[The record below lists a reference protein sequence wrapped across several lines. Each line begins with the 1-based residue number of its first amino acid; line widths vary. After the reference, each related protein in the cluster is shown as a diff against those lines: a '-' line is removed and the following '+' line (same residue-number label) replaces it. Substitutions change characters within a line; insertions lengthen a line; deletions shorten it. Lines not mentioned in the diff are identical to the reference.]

1 MDTVNFLNAEVQAG
15 TSGIVTTLYSRA
27 FIPPLLAANEA
38 GIPVYIVGGVNPDLL
53 HELQSHE
60 PATGPVRASLRY
72 IGQPTVDISVRLAR
86 QLIASGITHVEC
98 VNSDVSS
105 SIWYVHC
112 RSIVQEFHSA
122 GLSGNW
128 QWRAPLIYDI
138 RLFLEGIEVSLAGL
152 PGRQIGIVTMDSAVY
167 KLVKQRLRFSRK
179 RDATVLVY
187 ETSTEVL
194 GDVAKG
200 RKVVALDPSF
210 YSQSYLGLALASAER
225 QTGQMVMS
233 DVYLEPRIYGGQGNW
248 SMPVNAE
255 VMQRE
260 ICRAAGNPVC
270 GDPGVPS
277 TTRSGCRCF
286 DRRAVKYRVIS
297 GLAQRMPMVP
307 LLWQGMV
314 DAQRDLPGSTFDWH
328 VFQDIQVT
336 VLSEYTNLLQG
347 GRRGDYAGVISLDA
361 LAVELSVPLQM
372 ALRAVS
378 ASGLPLYLAYGKS
391 TNLTTQAFLDQYG
404 ACSFVG
410 VSPLE
415 AGRDIGRYVVG
426 ELGREHILGN
436 NVISFLPWSWH
447 LMEGLVVG
455 VVGDDYR
462 FAPHMWDIP
471 LKGSPFDRTGAWQL
485 FTNPETGDT
494 VESGLPCKRRVS
506 I

>member
-1 MDTVNFLNAEVQAG
+1 MSPPWMD
-15 TSGIVTTLYSRA
+15 R
-27 FIPPLLAANEA
+27 
-38 GIPVYIVGGVNPDLL
+38 
-53 HELQSHE
+53 
-60 PATGPVRASLRY
+60 
-72 IGQPTVDISVRLAR
+72 
-86 QLIASGITHVEC
+86 
-98 VNSDVSS
+98 
-105 SIWYVHC
+105 
-112 RSIVQEFHSA
+112 
-122 GLSGNW
+122 
-128 QWRAPLIYDI
+128 
-138 RLFLEGIEVSLAGL
+138 
-152 PGRQIGIVTMDSAVY
+152 
-167 KLVKQRLRFSRK
+167 
-179 RDATVLVY
+179 
-187 ETSTEVL
+187 
-194 GDVAKG
+194 
-200 RKVVALDPSF
+200 
-210 YSQSYLGLALASAER
+210 
-225 QTGQMVMS
+225 
-233 DVYLEPRIYGGQGNW
+233 
-248 SMPVNAE
+248 
-255 VMQRE
+255 
-260 ICRAAGNPVC
+260 
-270 GDPGVPS
+270 
-277 TTRSGCRCF
+277 
-286 DRRAVKYRVIS
+286 
-297 GLAQRMPMVP
+297 
-307 LLWQGMV
+307 
-314 DAQRDLPGSTFDWH
+314 H

-494 VESGLPCKRRVS
+494 VEIMNGMLPILGDAFLTPLAQRLAIDEPPVDLLMMEAYQDVLIRKAVELVAKLSSEHSWRPPIQMVTHKCTAGLFLALARRGLVKSEEYFMGCIDEQVDFVS
-506 I
+506 WQGSRDALYVSYG